1 MTAIASRVS
10 PPATAPALAPGVAP
24 TVAAVVLTGVAAG
37 LAARGDS
44 RLAVLLVVAA
54 AGIAAVVAPRR
65 LAILLVLATVTL
77 LPSRFGAMSFGG
89 VRTDIPELL
98 MLAVIAVYA
107 VHLLLGATPR
117 ASRFTVPVLLVVAA
131 AAFGAAVALQGGASR
146 TAVLGPFKSYLWWLL
161 PIPFAGLFADRAGR
175 DTIERWVVG
184 VATAGGLVVLVL
196 AATGAGVPSGDDVE
210 VVTLGVTS
218 AAQRLRP
225 ALVQLSFLAVLLLTA
240 RITVDR
246 ATPRRWAS
254 LAISLAVLGLSF
266 NRSTWAALA
275 LCVVLFLRW
284 RPGGRDVIVGTTRA
298 AIALGVLV
306 AVLVVGATGAVGP
319 TAQAMSLRA
328 RSVVTPD
335 VLAEKSLEDRAEE
348 NDSAIAALRERP
360 VTGVGLGQ
368 PYGARRGRW
377 SPDHGAVVFH
387 DRLFIH
393 NSALGV
399 WLWLGLPGVIAVSA
413 LGVAIV
419 RVTRWT
425 RRSLP
430 PVLAARALAG
440 SLCVLGMAVQALVQ
454 TKLTHR
460 PTLVVI
466 ALALTL
472 LDAPEESR

>member
-1 MTAIASRVS
+1 MTAIATRVTTRVTAL
-10 PPATAPALAPGVAP
+10 PPTHAP
-24 TVAAVVLTGVAAG
+24 TLAAVGLAGMAAG

-44 RLAVLLVVAA
+44 TLAALLVVAG
-54 AGIAAVVAPRR
+54 AGLAAVVAPRG
-65 LAILLVLATVTL
+65 LAILLVLATATL

-89 VRTDIPELL
+89 VRTDAPELL
-98 MLAVIAVYA
+98 MLAVGGVYV

-117 ASRFTVPVLLVVAA
+117 ASRFTVPLLLVLGA

-146 TAVLGPFKSYLWWLL
+146 TEVLGPFKSYLWWLL
-161 PIPFAGLFADRAGR
+161 PIPFAGLFGDRIGR
-175 DTIERWVVG
+175 DTIERWVVAI
-184 VATAGGLVVLVL
+184 ATAGGIAVLML

-246 ATPRRWAS
+246 PTPRRWAA
-254 LAISLAVLGLSF
+254 LAVSLAVLGLSF

-275 LCVVLFLRW
+275 VCVALFLRW
-284 RPGGRDVIVGTTRA
+284 RPGGRDIVVGATRA
-298 AIALGVLV
+298 VIALGALLV
-306 AVLVVGATGAVGP
+306 VLVVGATGAIGP

-328 RSVVTPD
+328 RSVVTPE
-335 VLAEKSLEDRAEE
+335 VLAEKSLEDRTEE
-348 NDSAIAALRERP
+348 NDSALTALRDRP

-377 SPDHGAVVFH
+377 SPEHGAVVFH

-399 WLWLGLPGVIAVSA
+399 WLWLGLPGVVAVSA
-413 LGVAIV
+413 LGLSIL
-419 RVTRWT
+419 RVTRWA

-440 SLCVLGMAVQALVQ
+440 SLCVLGMALQALVQ

-460 PTLVVI
+460 PTWVVV

-472 LDAPEESR
+472 LDTPEESR